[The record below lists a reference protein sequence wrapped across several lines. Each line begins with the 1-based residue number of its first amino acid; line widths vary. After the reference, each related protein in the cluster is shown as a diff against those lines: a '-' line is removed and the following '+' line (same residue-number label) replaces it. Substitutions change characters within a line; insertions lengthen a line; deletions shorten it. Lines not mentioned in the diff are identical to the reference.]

1 MAARLSALL
10 PRLVAL
16 TVMWLLATSTF
27 TFAAGKKT
35 APSPQPARAAAAKPD
50 VLVVPDVR
58 AKPYVFA
65 KGILQ
70 DAGFAWRVDGDVQG
84 YAANTVALQNP
95 APGTRVVDNGAPLVA
110 LRLVRNRGYG
120 ERGLPENDSPYK
132 GTRILLPSEWRE
144 REERKAA
151 AAAQADEEEAETATE
166 TAPTTTEPAP
176 TTTEPA
182 PTTTAA
188 SEPAESKTREP
199 DFAVTGA
206 PAEPADEMP
215 LPERARRLG
224 ERLDA
229 ARKPTKRL
237 VRHWLYQHSWIVT
250 GASYGWQDGDRAL
263 RILIRV
269 DERLQERFG
278 LGARSEA
285 VARRALAEVER
296 RLK

>member
-35 APSPQPARAAAAKPD
+35 TPSPQPAGGSVPKPEI
-50 VLVVPDVR
+50 LVVPDVR
-58 AKPYVFA
+58 QKPYVFA

-84 YAANTVALQNP
+84 YSANTVALQNP

-110 LRLVRNRGYG
+110 LRLVRNKGYG
-120 ERGLPENDSPYK
+120 ERGLPENDSPYR
-132 GTRILLPSEWRE
+132 GTRVVLPSEWRE
-144 REERKAA
+144 RQERKAA
-151 AAAQADEEEAETATE
+151 AAAEASAEGSETETE
-166 TAPTTTEPAP
+166 TAATTTEPAP
-176 TTTEPA
+176 TTTE
-182 PTTTAA
+182 AA
-188 SEPAESKTREP
+188 SEPAEPETREP
-199 DFAVTGA
+199 DFILAGA

-215 LPERARRLG
+215 LPERAQRLG

-229 ARKPTKRL
+229 ARKPTRRL
-237 VRHWLYQHSWIVT
+237 VEHWLYQHSWIVT
-250 GASYGWQDGDRAL
+250 GASYGWQDGARAL
-263 RILIRV
+263 RILIRI

-278 LGARSEA
+278 FGARSEA

>member
-1 MAARLSALL
+1 METLMAARLSALL

-35 APSPQPARAAAAKPD
+35 TPSPDPARGTAPKPEI
-50 VLVVPDVR
+50 LVVPDVR
-58 AKPYVFA
+58 QKPYVFA

-84 YAANTVALQNP
+84 YAANTVGLQNP

-110 LRLVRNRGYG
+110 LRLVRNKGYG
-120 ERGLPENDSPYK
+120 ERGLPENDSPYQ
-132 GTRILLPSEWRE
+132 GTRVLLPSEWRE
-144 REERKAA
+144 RQERKAA
-151 AAAQADEEEAETATE
+151 AAAEAGAEETETAAE
-166 TAPTTTEPAP
+166 TAPTTTESAP
-176 TTTEPA
+176 TTTE
-182 PTTTAA
+182 AA
-188 SEPAESKTREP
+188 SEPAEPEPRKP
-199 DFAVTGA
+199 DFILAGA

-229 ARKPTKRL
+229 AGKPTKRL
-237 VRHWLYQHSWIVT
+237 VEHWLYQHAWIVT
-250 GASYGWQDGDRAL
+250 GASYGWQDGAKAL

-285 VARRALAEVER
+285 AARKALAEVER
-296 RLK
+296 HLR